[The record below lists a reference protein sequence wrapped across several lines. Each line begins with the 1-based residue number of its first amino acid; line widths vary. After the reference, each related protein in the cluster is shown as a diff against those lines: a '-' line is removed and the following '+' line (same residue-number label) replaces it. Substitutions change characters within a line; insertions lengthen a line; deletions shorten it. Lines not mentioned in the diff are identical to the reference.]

1 MQIMKKFLTII
12 TLVLMSIMSIDVN
25 AQTTF
30 NLRAGVSSTP
40 SIYDGWGNNDEKED
54 ITGGSVAFQANIP
67 INLNG
72 TLTVSP
78 TALLSAQGL
87 NPEEDHFSLGFPI
100 YLGYK
105 IMTGYKSIFYPK
117 IGPAIYAS
125 DDYFA
130 GGLSVELA
138 QECKHFIIAAN
149 YLRTFLSDEDI
160 TGNCIYFTL
169 GYKF

>member
-12 TLVLMSIMSIDVN
+12 TLVLMSIDVN

-40 SIYDGWGNNDEKED
+40 FKEYAHEGYYNQ
-54 ITGGSVAFQANIP
+54 IHHIGGTVTFQANIP
-67 INLNG
+67 INMNG

-78 TALLSAQGL
+78 TALLSARAL
-87 NPEEDHFSLGFPI
+87 EEISLGFPI

-105 IMTGYKSIFYPK
+105 IPTGYRSIFYPK
-117 IGPAIYAS
+117 IGPAVYAS
-125 DDYFA
+125 YSDEDNDFA
-130 GGLSVELA
+130 WGLSVELA
-138 QECKHFIIAAN
+138 QEYKHFIIAVN
-149 YLRTFLSDEDI
+149 YLRTIHDDSNY
-160 TGNCIYFTL
+160 GNGVYFTL